1 MRSYVS
7 RRTVMQ
13 QAAMAAAGLAVLPE
27 FGWFAGA
34 QDRGP
39 QDASLRLGVEAAGRD
54 LVPFEDYPENFSL
67 KRPGT
72 FTLPGQDVAGIDL
85 RQVAPKIAPDKM
97 FVVTHYNVPEINA
110 ANWQLQLNGMAGRPL
125 TFTLDDLKKRP
136 RVDRTVTFECG
147 GNRPEVMHRMVG
159 NATWT
164 GCALKDVLEEARPAK
179 EVLEA
184 IFWAEDAGEETI
196 RNNKY
201 TMSFARSMALEDAMD
216 AGAILAYEVEGQPL
230 PIIHG
235 YPVRLIVP
243 GWYGVSNVKWLRRIE
258 FSPRRFMGRFM
269 GRDYVTIMGRQVGD
283 RVEYTETSVTRIQVK
298 SMVAKVLRPAAPGGR
313 LSVVGVA
320 YGDGTPIE
328 RVEVQVDGGAW
339 KLAKLEPNKN
349 PYSWTFWSLDVDPL
363 SAGSHTV
370 ASRAFDRAGRTQP
383 PDLSMKKSNWENNA
397 VWTRRIRV

>member
-13 QAAMAAAGLAVLPE
+13 QAALAAAGLAVLPE

-34 QDRGP
+34 Q
-39 QDASLRLGVEAAGRD
+39 EAGRD

-85 RQVAPKIAPDKM
+85 REVAPKIAPDRM

-201 TMSFARSMALEDAMD
+201 TMNFARSMALEDAMD

-298 SMVAKVLRPAAPGGR
+298 SMIAKVLRPATPGGR

-339 KLAKLEPNKN
+339 KLARLEPNKN
-349 PYSWTFWSLDVDPL
+349 PYSWTFWSLDIDPL

-397 VWTRRIRV
+397 VWTRKIRV

>member
-1 MRSYVS
+1 MNNVS

-13 QAAMAAAGLAVLPE
+13 QAALAAAGLAVLPE
-27 FGWFAGA
+27 FGWLAAA
-34 QDRGP
+34 Q
-39 QDASLRLGVEAAGRD
+39 EAGRQV
-54 LVPFEDYPENFSL
+54 VPFEDIPENFSL
-67 KRPGT
+67 KRPGN

-85 RQVAPKIAPDKM
+85 RQVTPKIAPNNT
-97 FVVTHYNVPEINA
+97 FVVTHYNSPEIDA
-110 ANWQLQLNGMAGRPL
+110 SKWQLQVSGLAGRPL

-147 GNRPEVMHRMVG
+147 GNRAEVMHRMVG

-164 GCALKDVLEEARPAK
+164 GCALKDVLEESRPAK
-179 EVLEA
+179 ETLEA
-184 IFWAEDAGEETI
+184 IFWAEDSGEETI
-196 RNNKY
+196 RNAKY
-201 TMSFARSMALEDAMD
+201 TMNFARSMAIGDAMD

-230 PIIHG
+230 PVIHG

-283 RVEYTETSVTRIQVK
+283 HVEYTETSVTRILVK
-298 SMVAKVLRPAAPGGR
+298 SMIAKVLRPAAGAGPFT
-313 LSVVGVA
+313 VMGVA

-328 RVEVQVDGGAW
+328 KVEVQVDGGAW
-339 KLAKLEPNKN
+339 QPAKLESNRN
-349 PYSWTFWSLDVDPL
+349 PYSWTFWSFDVSTWP
-363 SAGSHTV
+363 AGSHTV

-397 VWTRRIRV
+397 IWTRKIRV